1 MTAARLVGTT
11 VSAAAVWVV
20 VAAVA
25 LCVGSTGGVGW
36 PSGFALTH
44 RLDVVLLASLVGAAL
59 ATAGVGYQA
68 VLRNPL
74 AEPYLLGTAGGAA
87 LAAYA
92 VRLGGLPVLT
102 ETVAAFGGAL
112 LAVVVVLGVAGRRGS
127 VRPTA
132 VILTGVIVASICG
145 AAFALLYALNRDSD
159 PFAVLIGD
167 VRSNLPAGPKWVGL
181 VLLAI
186 GYAVTAVLAGKLN
199 AATLGDDEAAA
210 LGVRVGQLRVV
221 VLLAASLTVAG
232 GVALAGPIGFVG
244 LVGPHIARLLVGAD
258 VRRLLPIATAGGAV
272 LMVGAEALS
281 RVLSRPEALNTGVP
295 VGVWT
300 ALLGGP
306 LFIALL
312 RRSEVRD
319 G

>member
-1 MTAARLVGTT
+1 MSLVAWAVTALL
-11 VSAAAVWVV
+11 
-20 VAAVA
+20 A
-25 LCVGSTGGVGW
+25 LCVGSTGSVAF
-36 PSGFALTH
+36 PSGFALEH

-92 VRLGGLPVLT
+92 VRLAGLPVLT

-112 LAVVVVLGVAGRRGS
+112 LAVVVVLGVAGRRGA
-127 VRPTA
+127 VRQTA
-132 VILTGVIVASICG
+132 VILVGVIVASICG

-167 VRSNLPAGPKWVGL
+167 VRSNLPAGPKWVALMLL
-181 VLLAI
+181 VV
-186 GYAVTAVLAGKLN
+186 GYALTAALAGKLN

-210 LGVRVGQLRVV
+210 LGVRVGRLRVI

-232 GVALAGPIGFVG
+232 AVALAGPIGFVG

-258 VRRLLPIATAGGAV
+258 VRRLLPVATAGGAV

-306 LFIALL
+306 LFITLL
-312 RRSEVRD
+312 RRSEVRNER
-319 G
+319 

>member
-1 MTAARLVGTT
+1 MVTVGSSI
-11 VSAAAVWVV
+11 VWLAAATL
-20 VAAVA
+20 A
-25 LCVGSTGGVGW
+25 LCVGSTGGFAF
-36 PSGFALTH
+36 PAGFALEH
-44 RLDVVLLASLVGAAL
+44 RLDVVVLASLVGAAL

-92 VRLGGLPVLT
+92 VRLGELPVLG
-102 ETVAAFGGAL
+102 ETLAAFLGAL
-112 LAVVVVLGVAGRRGS
+112 LAVVIVLGVAGRRGT

-132 VILTGVIVASICG
+132 VILVGVIVASICG

-167 VRSNLPAGPKWVGL
+167 VRSNLPAGPKWVAL
-181 VLLAI
+181 TLLAI
-186 GYAVTAVLAGKLN
+186 GYALTAALAGKLN

-210 LGVRVGQLRVV
+210 LGVRVGRLRVV

-232 GVALAGPIGFVG
+232 AVALAGPIGFVG
-244 LVGPHIARLLVGAD
+244 LVGPHIARLIVGPD
-258 VRRLLPIATAGGAV
+258 VRRLLPVAVAGGAV

-281 RVLSRPEALNTGVP
+281 RVLSRPEMLNTGVP

-306 LFIALL
+306 LFIVLL

-319 G
+319 ER